1 MNFSIIYQM
10 KIKIKKQGKQKEFKL
25 ISKWEDVTLEKWIK
39 LIDFKKGTK
48 TKEAEET
55 IALLS
60 NIPKDI
66 INQLELKDVVLIM
79 AKVVEYQD
87 KQNSSLKRII
97 KIDEEDFGFHPD
109 LEAITLGEFA
119 DLEQFI
125 KLGIEK
131 HLHEIMAILY
141 RPIVDREG
149 KLYAIEPYS
158 GNIKLRAEKMKKMS
172 AEQVQ
177 SALVFFYLLGNVFL
191 MITESFLAE
200 RLKEMQK
207 QQLQNLLQK
216 NGDGLEYFIDYV
228 MQIFQN
234 QNK

>member
-1 MNFSIIYQM
+1 M

-131 HLHEIMAILY
+131 HLPEIMAILY

-177 SALVFFYLLGNVFL
+177 SALVILYLLGNVFL

-207 QQLQNLLQK
+207 Q
-216 NGDGLEYFIDYV
+216 
-228 MQIFQN
+228 
-234 QNK
+234 

>member
-131 HLHEIMAILY
+131 HLPEIMAILY

-234 QNK
+234 WNK